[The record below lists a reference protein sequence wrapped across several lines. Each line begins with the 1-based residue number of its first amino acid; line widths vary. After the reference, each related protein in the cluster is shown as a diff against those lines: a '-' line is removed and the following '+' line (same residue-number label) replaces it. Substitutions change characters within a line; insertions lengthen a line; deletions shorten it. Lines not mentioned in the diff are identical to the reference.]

1 MINQHGEQ
9 MDITLHIKNNA
20 KESKTEIAIHFLQND
35 TQTWISLE

>member
-1 MINQHGEQ
+1 

-35 TQTWISLE
+35 TLMTWIPLE